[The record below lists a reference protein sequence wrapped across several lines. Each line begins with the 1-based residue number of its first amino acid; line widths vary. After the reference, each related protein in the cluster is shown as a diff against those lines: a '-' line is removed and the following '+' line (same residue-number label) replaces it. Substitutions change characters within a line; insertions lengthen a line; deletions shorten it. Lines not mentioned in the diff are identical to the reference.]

1 MVLEE
6 EKLAQLWLDE
16 VSIQCPEQSYTNI
29 KTIVLWLLGSEFQQ
43 QGIPTTKIE
52 YRWNILSQRYLGISP
67 EKAYRNLILR
77 LGSAVI
83 RLNKNKHSINLNRE
97 LQKTL
102 LDILQEV
109 IEELLRTDSYIQRQ
123 MAKIAMLTNDR
134 QLQNTLLLATVE
146 EYCLRPVYNQPLL
159 AYAFVEALECRL
171 EAA

>member
-1 MVLEE
+1 MTLEE

-29 KTIVLWLLGSEFQQ
+29 KTIVLWLLGSKFQQ
-43 QGIPTTKIE
+43 QDIPTTKVK
-52 YRWNILSQRYLGISP
+52 YRWNILHQRYLGVSP
-67 EKAYRNLILR
+67 EKAYNNLITR

-83 RLNKNKHSINLNRE
+83 RLNKNKHRVGLNHE
-97 LQKTL
+97 LQRTL

-109 IEELLRTDSYIQRQ
+109 LEELLRTDSYIQRQ
-123 MAKIAMLTNDR
+123 MAEIAMLTNDR
-134 QLQNTLLLATVE
+134 ELQNTLLLATVE